1 MSGRFF
7 SVLSPFERVGLALV
21 RSVAEHRVTAWGSLY
36 YDFGVG
42 VFFFVAGI
50 FFAVRNLTHR
60 NLFLVIF
67 GLTSLYFASS
77 MVRLTLILAPA
88 VSLLAGLGLERI
100 LKPFVTIIKQA
111 PRAIRRGGREL
122 GFVGKEF
129 SWVAIFLVFLLLI
142 FTFAF
147 TPGEW
152 PPRVV
157 SRAYTPVTVMS
168 GSLPIKPGEPV
179 TEWVDALEWIRTEE
193 SVQVVCSWWD
203 YGYWIRMRGNKTSL
217 ADNATTNTT
226 QIENVAYVFMSN
238 EAEAVEMLERYD
250 ATHILL
256 FITLSEQGRDVGYGD
271 EGKWRWMARIAGQ
284 SGRFDFEDEM
294 DFGKYNAT
302 QQAWMWNQR
311 GAQTTFYKLLTYAK
325 SQKVGRAAQQP
336 EYFDMVYPWENGEVV
351 QEINTYGQI
360 IPLVA
365 IYKVDYEAYHA
376 DHTG

>member
-1 MSGRFF
+1 M
-7 SVLSPFERVGLALV
+7 
-21 RSVAEHRVTAWGSLY
+21 
-36 YDFGVG
+36 
-42 VFFFVAGI
+42 
-50 FFAVRNLTHR
+50 
-60 NLFLVIF
+60 
-67 GLTSLYFASS
+67 
-77 MVRLTLILAPA
+77 
-88 VSLLAGLGLERI
+88 
-100 LKPFVTIIKQA
+100 
-111 PRAIRRGGREL
+111 
-122 GFVGKEF
+122 
-129 SWVAIFLVFLLLI
+129 AIFLVFLLLI